1 MKKLFTLLTLAL
13 VSIGSA
19 WGETGTE
26 TIAAGDWSSGKVYS
40 GTSVSGIGTY
50 SSGNGG
56 GNIVG
61 YEPSNKGVKL
71 NVKSTKVTVS
81 GTEYGYVI
89 LTVNTGY
96 TVKSLKLEGTS
107 NGNNTIILK
116 GVYEDVDA
124 DNLATSL
131 EGATNKYSTGKT
143 FPNKSTT
150 YVSSDVVSLNAT
162 SNIVLLFD
170 SSSDTQMRA
179 IFTLGWESAG
189 AVTYSYE
196 LKDVEINGSAIS
208 ASDLSTL
215 KTSHALTNADAFDI
229 LPPVKYTVTKTTF
242 IGGVNNGT
250 EDTEYSVTPAE
261 DGDKYVAKFNVNETD
276 YAITFT
282 NINLVTCLD
291 VTTNNTEVILS
302 QDNIAAKGYLDCN
315 DTHFSDKGWPAP
327 YNGNFLDMKS
337 GRTIKITVKNVTAF
351 EVYASGKDGED
362 RPYTVKVGDAEA
374 KTYYQHSSASILPS
388 GVIAT
393 GTTDEVEIVLE
404 GGSSSVYPAYIVF
417 NPAVDAEITS
427 AGYAT
432 FSSDKAVDFSGA
444 SGVTVYAAKVNGTKT
459 AVDLIEV
466 KSKQVP
472 ANIAVVLKGAAGK
485 YTASAIASAATI
497 SGNQLTIA
505 ETTMNGAAGN
515 IYVLNEKDGVVGF
528 YKLSATGSLLAGK
541 GYLEVDGVGEGR
553 TMFEIDIDGI
563 STGINMVNGEGLKVN
578 GSETYYDLQGR
589 RVLNPTKGLYIVNGK
604 KVIMK

>member
-26 TIAAGDWSSGKVYS
+26 TIAAGDWSGGKVYS

-107 NGNNTIILK
+107 NSTNTIILK

-337 GRTIKITVKNVTAF
+337 GRTITITVKNVTAF
-351 EVYASGKDGED
+351 EVYVNGTEG
-362 RPYTVKVGDAEA
+362 RTYTVKVGKADAVSY
-374 KTYYQHSSASILPS
+374 TQSSSNGFVSS
-388 GVIAT
+388 GIIST
-393 GTTDEVEIVLE
+393 GTTDEVTIVIE
-404 GGSSSVYPAYIVF
+404 GGSESLYPAYIVF

-444 SGVTVYAAKVNGTKT
+444 SGVTVYAAKVNDAKT
-459 AVDLIEV
+459 AGALIEV
-466 KSKQVP
+466 KNKQVP
-472 ANIAVVLKGAAGK
+472 ANTAVVLKGAAGT

-497 SGNQLTIA
+497 SGNQLQIA
-505 ETTMNGAAGN
+505 ATTMNGAAGN

-541 GYLEVDGVGEGR
+541 GYLKVDGVGEGR
-553 TMFEIDIDGI
+553 AMFEIDIDGI